1 MVHWRTEWQ
10 TTSVF
15 LPWED
20 HEHNLFNW
28 LHKKTC
34 HKNLPHQQASL
45 ACPLHLLKLSY
56 INKAT
61 SCLSKKK
68 KKRIYRIKGN
78 FCFVYKPSNELW
90 ELSMNLSTV
99 NQLFRFNQRPLDILM
114 ISWMADHPKSY
125 HHRIYHAALGL
136 FWSQDW
142 HLGCCDI
149 PSHPREVMGSL
160 WPN

>member
-1 MVHWRTEWQ
+1 MVHWRRAWQ

-20 HEHNLFNW
+20 HEHSLFNW

-34 HKNLPHQQASL
+34 DKNLPHQQASL
-45 ACPLHLLKLSY
+45 ACALQLLKSSY

-68 KKRIYRIKGN
+68 RIYHIKGN
-78 FCFVYKPSNELW
+78 FRFVYKPNNELW
-90 ELSMNLSTV
+90 ELSMNLSTM
-99 NQLFRFNQRPLDILM
+99 NQLSGSTNALWIHWW
-114 ISWMADHPKSY
+114 WMAGHPKSY

-142 HLGCCDI
+142 HLGWKLQ
-149 PSHPREVMGSL
+149 HPREVMGSL
-160 WPN
+160 WPT